1 MCGEHEVVKPD
12 VRKTL
17 GSSPHV
23 RGTPIHGQRG
33 YRGVGIIPACA
44 GNTALWTGRC
54 LAARD
59 HPRMCGEHISSMSG
73 KAVGAGSSPHVRGTP
88 GGGGSP
94 TGGWFGI
101 IPACAGNTLG
111 SRHMVFYAWDHP
123 RMCGEHVRKVVRRH
137 RPAGSSPHVR
147 GTLVPYGWRR
157 EPVGIIPAC
166 AGNTFVRRIVRWVWS
181 DHPRMCGEHRIVRR
195 D

>member
-12 VRKTL
+12 VRETL

-23 RGTPIHGQRG
+23 RGTRHFGQ
-33 YRGVGIIPACA
+33 VDALLPGIIPACA
-44 GNTALWTGRC
+44 GNTSAPCR
-54 LAARD
+54 ARPSARD
-59 HPRMCGEHISSMSG
+59 HPRMCGEH
-73 KAVGAGSSPHVRGTP
+73 R

>member
-88 GGGGSP
+88 GGEAP
-94 TGGWFGI
+94 
-101 IPACAGNTLG
+101 
-111 SRHMVFYAWDHP
+111 P
-123 RMCGEHVRKVVRRH
+123 RGVGL
-137 RPAGSSPHVR
+137 GSSPHVR
-147 GTLVPYGWRR
+147 GTRWAVAIWFSTL
-157 EPVGIIPAC
+157 GIIPAC
-166 AGNTFVRRIVRWVWS
+166 AGNTFGRSFDGIERR
-181 DHPRMCGEHRIVRR
+181 DHPRMCGEHSCPMDGGVSQSGSSPHVRGTPSCAG
-195 D
+195 